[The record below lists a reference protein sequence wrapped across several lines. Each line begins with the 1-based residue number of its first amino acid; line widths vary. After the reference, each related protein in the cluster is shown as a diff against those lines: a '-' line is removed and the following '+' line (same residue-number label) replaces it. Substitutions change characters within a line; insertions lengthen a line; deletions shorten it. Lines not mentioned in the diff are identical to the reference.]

1 LLAFLALFYE
11 WPVVSLLLTSVTD
24 PSPGL
29 QQYRHL
35 FASPVYA
42 DVFLRSFALAGIVTL
57 FTVLIAYPVAHHA
70 ATIGERRRRW
80 LLLLI
85 LIPSWTSVLVRSF
98 GWMILL
104 GRHGIINAVF
114 LAAGLTHRPL
124 QLMFNT
130 QAVALAMVAILLP
143 FAVVPLTTRMRAI
156 DPVLLQA
163 ARNLGAGRLDCF
175 LRVHLP
181 LSLPGVVAGASLVFV
196 LSLGFFITPSL
207 LGGTRD
213 ITVAM
218 LIMQQFQAL
227 LNWGFGA
234 ALSAMLLLLAA
245 ITLLVFAWAG
255 RMAARG
261 VERA

>member
-1 LLAFLALFYE
+1 
-11 WPVVSLLLTSVTD
+11 
-24 PSPGL
+24 
-29 QQYRHL
+29 
-35 FASPVYA
+35 
-42 DVFLRSFALAGIVTL
+42 
-57 FTVLIAYPVAHHA
+57 
-70 ATIGERRRRW
+70 
-80 LLLLI
+80 
-85 LIPSWTSVLVRSF
+85 
-98 GWMILL
+98 
-104 GRHGIINAVF
+104 
-114 LAAGLTHRPL
+114 
-124 QLMFNT
+124 
-130 QAVALAMVAILLP
+130 MVAILLP